1 MTLQLMPTADGSWSC
16 LDDVTGQ
23 LCHNRA
29 GAYTE
34 ALSLYVRPSGLLDLV
49 LHQSRIQ
56 VLDACYG
63 LGYNS
68 WALINE
74 LVALSETPH
83 FLQVAKMGR
92 LNFPITVS
100 LVCIESRSEM
110 LHFLPQVLEFPT
122 FDTLKRK
129 IAMSEHNAYY
139 RTLAEWTSQKE
150 DNSNPLHLSFEVAP
164 FWRFEITIWIDD
176 LRIRVPQLTESFDAI
191 FHDPFSPQKMPELW
205 TVELF
210 EHYNRLLAA
219 QYGKLLTYSAAA
231 AVRGGLREA
240 GFEMAKTPMLG
251 GKNGGTIAWIG
262 AQFAGAR
269 DIARASA
276 LDSIQPPISSIPL
289 EAWEMDYLQS
299 KAGIPYRDPGLM
311 SSRTE
316 ILEQRHR
323 EQESSALPSGSIIL
337 KKRQIT

>member
-1 MTLQLMPTADGSWSC
+1 MTLQLTPTADGSWSC
-16 LDDVTGQ
+16 LDDDTGQ

-49 LHQSRIQ
+49 LQQSHIQ

-74 LVALSETPH
+74 LIALSESPH
-83 FLQVAKMGR
+83 FLQAAKMSQ

-100 LVCIESRSEM
+100 LVCIERRSEM

-129 IAMSEHNAYY
+129 IGMSEHNAYY
-139 RTLAEWTSQKE
+139 RTLTKE
-150 DNSNPLHLSFEVAP
+150 SSWEEDKSNPLRFIFEVTP
-164 FWRFEITIWIDD
+164 YWRFEITIWIDD

-210 EHYNRLLAA
+210 EHYNRLLEA
-219 QYGKLLTYSAAA
+219 QCGKLLTYSAAA

-240 GFEMAKTPMLG
+240 GFEVAKTPALG
-251 GKNGGTIAWIG
+251 SKNGGTIAWLS
-262 AQFAGAR
+262 AWPMAP
-269 DIARASA
+269 DSA
-276 LDSIQPPISSIPL
+276 LHPITAIPM
-289 EAWEMDYLQS
+289 EAWEKDYLQS
-299 KAGIPYRDPGLM
+299 KAGIPYRDPGLG
-311 SSRTE
+311 SSRIE
-316 ILEQRHR
+316 IIEQRQI
-323 EQESSALPSGSIIL
+323 EQQSSTRPSGSIIL
-337 KKRQIT
+337 KKRQGAQNFAFP